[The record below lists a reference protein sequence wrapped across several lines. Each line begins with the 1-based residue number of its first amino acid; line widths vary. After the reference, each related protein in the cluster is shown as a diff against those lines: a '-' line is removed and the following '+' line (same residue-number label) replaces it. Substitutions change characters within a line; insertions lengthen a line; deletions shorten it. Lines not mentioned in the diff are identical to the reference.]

1 MQDKSHMQ
9 LSLLIKPATYLS
21 GVVGLF
27 LKSLLTLCAW
37 GPVSDFSQEAPEF
50 LNQYILVLV
59 MALNMEIFISIM
71 ALNYLCVCVCVCV
84 VGTFKIHFPNK
95 FWMSE

>member
-27 LKSLLTLCAW
+27 LKSLLALCAW

-59 MALNMEIFISIM
+59 SISIM

-84 VGTFKIHFPNK
+84 CGGNI
-95 FWMSE
+95 